1 MTAKSTRA
9 KSTGAKSTGAKAT
22 GAKSPK
28 YEHAYRTILERLK
41 VGTYPVG
48 GRIPTESE
56 LAEQFGVSRVTIRRA
71 LELLVL
77 DGYVESRQGS
87 GYRVLTLSPAS
98 DTCLTSFTDAMLRAG
113 RSPVSRLLSIDRLD
127 PGMPGTESLPE
138 DLASAPTVRVRR
150 LRLVDGEPRMLVNTF
165 AGLAVLGDARPEDFP
180 ETGPNQSILRILS
193 DRFGLQWSAACED
206 VAPVLAG
213 PENAELFG
221 IDANV
226 PLLLQ
231 SCSAFDETGATVFH
245 EDVFRTGRVSFTL
258 GRTGRSA
265 NF

>member
-1 MTAKSTRA
+1 MTVKTAS
-9 KSTGAKSTGAKAT
+9 
-22 GAKSPK
+22 AKSPK
-28 YEHAYRTILERLK
+28 YEHAYRTILDRLK

-56 LAEQFGVSRVTIRRA
+56 LSEQFGVSRVTIRRA
-71 LELLVL
+71 LELLVM

-113 RSPVSRLLSIDRLD
+113 RRPVSRLLSIDRLD
-127 PGMPGTESLPE
+127 PGAPGRDSLPE
-138 DLASAPTVRVRR
+138 DMRGDPIVRVRR
-150 LRLVDGEPRMLVNTF
+150 LRLVDDVPRMLVNTY

-206 VAPVLAG
+206 VTPVLAG
-213 PENAELFG
+213 PENAAMFG
-221 IDANV
+221 IDPNL

-231 SCSAFDETGATVFH
+231 SCSAFDENGATVFH
-245 EDVFRTGRVSFTL
+245 EDVYRTGRVSFTL
-258 GRTGRSA
+258 GRSGRSA
-265 NF
+265 NFS